1 MGQGTDG
8 DEARLRWRCRRGLK
22 ELDLLLDRYLTERWP
37 AAPAA
42 QRSECA
48 RLLERENPDLA
59 ALISGISA
67 PGNPEEA
74 SLIARLRAG
83 PGRADC

>member
-1 MGQGTDG
+1 MAGIENDY
-8 DEARLRWRCRRGLK
+8 ASVRWRCRRGLK
-22 ELDLLLDRYLTERWP
+22 ELDLLLDRYLTDRWP

-42 QRSECA
+42 ERSEFA

-59 ALISGISA
+59 ALISGTAA
-67 PGNPEEA
+67 PGSLEQA

-83 PGRADC
+83 PGRAHC